1 MLENLHRIGLAK
13 IKSPNEITFL
23 KNNVAITSK
32 ELKEYFIDS
41 VKLNLNVLI
50 IDKLPRNYK

>member
-1 MLENLHRIGLAK
+1 VLENLNRIGLAK

-23 KNNVAITSK
+23 NNNVAITSK